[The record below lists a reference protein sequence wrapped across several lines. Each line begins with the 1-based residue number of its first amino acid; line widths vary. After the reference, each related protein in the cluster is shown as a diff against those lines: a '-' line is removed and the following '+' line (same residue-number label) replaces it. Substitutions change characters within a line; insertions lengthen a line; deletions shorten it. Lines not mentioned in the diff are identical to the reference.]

1 VRILVVCP
9 SYPPR
14 PVTCGV
20 GDYTRCLAEALA
32 RQGEA
37 VAVAC
42 ATERRGDGEI
52 PVTALFRRFTPGA
65 ALRLAAA
72 PALTGADVVH
82 VQYAPELYGRAGAL
96 ALPGLLARLRLGR
109 VATVVTFH
117 TLTDGSLASRLAAT
131 LLLAGASHAISA
143 NEEVTGMVRRRL
155 PAFGRRLTEIPIGTN
170 VPVLAADPAA
180 RHAARERLHI
190 LPGAPLLVHFGLVYP
205 GKGLETLFAAMAAL
219 AEVEPK
225 ARLVVVGDT
234 RPADAGYRAGLD
246 ALRARLRLGEA
257 VIWAGRQPGDEV
269 SRLLQAADLFVAP
282 YDDGAS
288 LRRGSLVAGLAHGLP
303 VVSTRPAVASAY
315 LRDGEN
321 VALVPPR
328 DPAALAAS
336 LRDLLARPEAAA
348 RLGRAARRLGEQLDW
363 ATIARATRDVY
374 RRVAAP

>member
-1 VRILVVCP
+1 
-9 SYPPR
+9 
-14 PVTCGV
+14 
-20 GDYTRCLAEALA
+20 
-32 RQGEA
+32 
-37 VAVAC
+37 
-42 ATERRGDGEI
+42 
-52 PVTALFRRFTPGA
+52 
-65 ALRLAAA
+65 
-72 PALTGADVVH
+72 
-82 VQYAPELYGRAGAL
+82 
-96 ALPGLLARLRLGR
+96 
-109 VATVVTFH
+109 
-117 TLTDGSLASRLAAT
+117 
-131 LLLAGASHAISA
+131 
-143 NEEVTGMVRRRL
+143 
-155 PAFGRRLTEIPIGTN
+155 
-170 VPVLAADPAA
+170 
-180 RHAARERLHI
+180 
-190 LPGAPLLVHFGLVYP
+190 
-205 GKGLETLFAAMAAL
+205 
-219 AEVEPK
+219 
-225 ARLVVVGDT
+225 
-234 RPADAGYRAGLD
+234 
-246 ALRARLRLGEA
+246 